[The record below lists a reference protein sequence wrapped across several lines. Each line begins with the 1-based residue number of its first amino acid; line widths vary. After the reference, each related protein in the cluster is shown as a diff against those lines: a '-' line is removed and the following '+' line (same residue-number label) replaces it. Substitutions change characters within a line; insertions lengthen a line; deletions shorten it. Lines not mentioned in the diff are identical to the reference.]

1 MQFTEECG
9 HKKNIPSLGISNC
22 QLNTEYAILKL
33 SFCDAASDFR
43 AKLNNPVSMS
53 ICSQFNCFPSLS
65 FLYNHY
71 IYEMIYW
78 TITIITTPQPVSWVW
93 DQYGC
98 TGLMLDLMF

>member
-1 MQFTEECG
+1 MLPLTLEQNWIILSPCLYAV
-9 HKKNIPSLGISNC
+9 SL
-22 QLNTEYAILKL
+22 T
-33 SFCDAASDFR
+33 
-43 AKLNNPVSMS
+43 VSLA
-53 ICSQFNCFPSLS
+53 FP

-98 TGLMLDLMF
+98 TGLMFDLMF